1 MDKAKHITLVLVA
14 VVLSTSLIIP
24 SADADV
30 PDHTEGR
37 FFYDQL
43 TAEEKR
49 YYNDLSKAS
58 VGQKLSYHRFDSSAF
73 KNALYAYEAE
83 ASCTILNAGARCMIY
98 TYTDGSGYVMIE
110 SRSGDDIPSNV
121 VRLKEAVESFDFTG
135 IDNDYEAI
143 VAINDYLVERITYN
157 HGWAEINGTDA
168 KDVDH
173 GQDSYGALVH
183 EKQSVVCEG
192 YAEAFKALCDS
203 YGIECYEIGGR
214 TLQDGT
220 LVHHAW
226 NIVRMDD
233 GKWYPVDVTWNDND
247 DESIGDHDYLLCSSA
262 YIGRNHAM
270 GYEYTDFE
278 YPELSETG
286 YYVESQPEYTDISD
300 SDLLMVFII
309 LGIMGVM
316 VIAEIIGLYH
326 LVAGTW
332 RFISSR
338 ILRRRKA

>member
-43 TAEEKR
+43 TEEEKR

-58 VGQKLSYHRFDSSAF
+58 VGKRFSYYDFDFDSFQKAY
-73 KNALYAYEAE
+73 YAYEAE
-83 ASCTILNAGARCMIY
+83 VSCSIFNAGADWEAWLY
-98 TYTDGSGYVMIE
+98 DDGRGYVEII
-110 SRSGDDIPSNV
+110 SRSGDNISSNV
-121 VRLKEAVESFDFTG
+121 EELKAVVESFDFSG
-135 IDNDYEAI
+135 IDSYYEAV

-157 HGWAEINGTDA
+157 HQWAEINNTDA
-168 KDVDH
+168 IDVDH
-173 GQDSYGALVH
+173 AQDSYGALVH

-192 YAEAFKALCDS
+192 YAEAFKALCDA
-203 YGIECYEIGGR
+203 YGIECYHVEGR
-214 TLQDGT
+214 TLTDGE
-220 LVHHAW
+220 LGLHSW

-326 LVAGTW
+326 LAAGTW